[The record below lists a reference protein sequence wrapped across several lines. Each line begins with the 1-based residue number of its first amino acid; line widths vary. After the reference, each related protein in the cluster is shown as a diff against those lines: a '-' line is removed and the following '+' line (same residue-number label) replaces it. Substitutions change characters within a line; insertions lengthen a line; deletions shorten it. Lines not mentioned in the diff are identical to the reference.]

1 MTRVDVRKY
10 KDIIWYSLCVLF
22 LGVIDQRRG
31 SAPGH
36 IQIIFANLVG
46 VTVFLFLIPSMKR
59 DYFRRK
65 ATKLQG
71 LFSAIALPIFIIA
84 IRSHVDDW
92 GLWSTGASNVVCI
105 GFLITYIWWDRQNI
119 FHNWKLKKVG
129 YGILLLSLLLMLLSV
144 NKTVW
149 PGLYL
154 VLFGCFYL
162 IGIPKERQEHCM
174 VGILWGLAV
183 WFVGQ
188 QCLAFGFR
196 PYDYIRYRGF
206 YKGETQNG
214 LFYMIAFCAFTG
226 LGMYARHKKYKRIW
240 ILLSCLMSAVC
251 VSLLLLTGGKSSL
264 VGVVAGAALGYF
276 LYDYVIRESLKH
288 WLLQC
293 VALGICA
300 LVLFPA
306 AYGCVRYLPTILHH
320 PIWFEGEYDEDNSVR
335 SFDPW
340 NSERYISFERALERS
355 LGRILKVVGINI
367 EVEDGQIQIET
378 PLSFQSDAAEPGS
391 SKDNPYLTEGNT
403 SSKDGAIDPA
413 RIAIWKFY
421 IKNLNLEG
429 HNRLI
434 FYYREDRPFGNA
446 HNMFLHVAVLYG
458 IIPGVL
464 FLGWNIWCLVRLVRR
479 KDMIG
484 IVSAIFVAAIMAYGM
499 FEQAITTGQITLS
512 LLFILYY
519 FGLEMREAEYKKMK
533 QN

>member
-1 MTRVDVRKY
+1 MARMDVRKY

-46 VTVFLFLIPSMKR
+46 VTVCLFLIPSMKKE
-59 DYFRRK
+59 FWHRK
-65 ATKLQG
+65 GTRIQG
-71 LFSAIALPIFIIA
+71 LLSAIVLPIFIFVIKPY
-84 IRSHVDDW
+84 VNDW
-92 GLWSTGASNVVCI
+92 GLWSTGAANAVGI
-105 GFLITYIWWDRQNI
+105 GFLIRYILWERKNI
-119 FHNWKLKKVG
+119 FREWKLKKVA
-129 YGILLLSLLLMLLSV
+129 YGLLMVALLLMLLSV

-162 IGIPKERQEHCM
+162 IGIPKTRQEHCM
-174 VGILWGLAV
+174 IGILCGLAI
-183 WFVGQ
+183 WFVAQ

-196 PYDYIRYRGF
+196 PYDYIRYRGL

-214 LFYMIAFCAFTG
+214 LFYMIAFCAFMGIG
-226 LGMYARHKKYKRIW
+226 LYASYKKCKKIW
-240 ILLSCLMSAVC
+240 CVLSYIMSAGC

-264 VGVVAGAALGYF
+264 AGVVAGAAIGYF
-276 LYDYVIRESLKH
+276 LYDCFIRGRFKY
-288 WLLQC
+288 WAVQC
-293 VALGICA
+293 IALGMCA
-300 LVLFPA
+300 IILFPV
-306 AYGCVRYLPTILHH
+306 AYGLVRYLPTVLHH
-320 PIWFEGEYDEDNSVR
+320 PIWFEGEYDEERCVH

-340 NSERYISFERALERS
+340 NSERYISFERALEKS
-355 LGRILKVVGINI
+355 LGRILGVVGIHI
-367 EVEDGQIQIET
+367 EIEDGQLQLDT
-378 PLSFQSDAAEPGS
+378 PLSIQTEAAEPGS
-391 SKDNPYLTEGNT
+391 SKDNPYLTED
-403 SSKDGAIDPA
+403 SKASKGGTIDPA

-429 HNRLI
+429 HNGLI
-434 FYYREDRPFGNA
+434 FYYRADRPFGNA

-464 FLGWNIWCLVRLVRR
+464 FVIWNVWCLVRLVRR
-479 KDMIG
+479 KDMVG
-484 IVSAIFVAAIMAYGM
+484 IVSALIMSAIMTYGL

-519 FGLEMREAEYKKMK
+519 FGMEMREAEYQKTK
-533 QN
+533 